1 MEFQGALVVL
11 CRADKQMYN
20 RFFNKCFTQ
29 KPPINPMK
37 TLFFS
42 LILSIASLVA
52 MAQNPI
58 DGNWKGSRETPNGT
72 FEVNYTFKVEGDK
85 LTGTWKTQF
94 GEAKI
99 EEGKVEG
106 KKISYS
112 ISFNDRKMSYT
123 GELVS
128 EKELVVK
135 SERGEMKLA
144 KQ

>member
-1 MEFQGALVVL
+1 
-11 CRADKQMYN
+11 
-20 RFFNKCFTQ
+20 
-29 KPPINPMK
+29 MK

-42 LILSIASLVA
+42 LILSIFSLVA
-52 MAQNPI
+52 FAQNPI

>member
-1 MEFQGALVVL
+1 
-11 CRADKQMYN
+11 
-20 RFFNKCFTQ
+20 
-29 KPPINPMK
+29 MK
-37 TLFFS
+37 TLFLS
-42 LILSIASLVA
+42 LILSVVSLVA
-52 MAQNPI
+52 FAQNPI

-72 FEVNYTFKVEGDK
+72 FEVNYTFKVEGGK

-94 GEAKI
+94 GEATI

-135 SERGEMKLA
+135 SERGEMKLV

>member
-1 MEFQGALVVL
+1 MCSVELISKFITVFSINVSLKTPQ
-11 CRADKQMYN
+11 
-20 RFFNKCFTQ
+20 FFT
-29 KPPINPMK
+29 MK